1 MIRMENNGKP
11 KLLLVDDEVQIL
23 QAIADL
29 CVLDFDVCGVTSAQ
43 EALVILEA
51 EDIAVLVADQRMPHM
66 QGSELLANAA
76 VLRPDATRILL
87 TGFSDIGAVVEAVN
101 QGKVYHYVT
110 KPWDPEALVT
120 LLRCAAERHDI
131 VTENRRLL
139 EALAE
144 DRLDPT
150 SAQGLAV
157 SASAAE
163 RALLLHENS
172 RLRSLFST
180 FHDSHWHL
188 AKLQEVLPICMGC
201 GMVRDEE
208 GRWVTLPAFL
218 QRNANFLSHG
228 YCPVCELSLH
238 ETEKDL

>member
-1 MIRMENNGKP
+1 MIRVESDGRP
-11 KLLLVDDEVQIL
+11 KLLLVDDEARIL
-23 QAIADL
+23 QALADL
-29 CVLDFDVCGVTSAQ
+29 CVMDFDVFGVTSGQ

-51 EDIAVLVADQRMPHM
+51 EDIAVLVADQRMPRM
-66 QGSELLANAA
+66 QGSELLTNAA
-76 VLRPDATRILL
+76 VLRPDTTRILL
-87 TGFSDIGAVVEAVN
+87 TGFSDIDAVVEAVN

-110 KPWDPEALVT
+110 KPWNPEALVT
-120 LLRCAAERHDI
+120 LLRAAAERHHI

-150 SAQGLAV
+150 SAQTLSA

-172 RLRSLFST
+172 RLQHLFSS

-188 AKLQEVLPICMGC
+188 TKLQEVLPICMGC
-201 GMVRDEE
+201 GMVRNEE
-208 GRWVTLPAFL
+208 GRWITLPAFL
-218 QRNANFLSHG
+218 QRNASFLSHG
-228 YCPVCELSLH
+228 YCPVCEPA
-238 ETEKDL
+238 EDTEEDA